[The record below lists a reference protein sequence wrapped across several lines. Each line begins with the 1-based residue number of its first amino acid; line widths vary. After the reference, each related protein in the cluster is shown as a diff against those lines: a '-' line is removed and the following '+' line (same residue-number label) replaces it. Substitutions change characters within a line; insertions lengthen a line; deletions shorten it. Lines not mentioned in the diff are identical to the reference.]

1 MRRVLTSL
9 LSLLALGVMAL
20 ALTSSWFQA
29 SPQTRLDLFQTNFAL
44 QAARLLDD
52 PEYTN
57 LAQLVVGENPLPPA
71 IRRYETAAQAWQ
83 TRIAASES
91 PPAEWQQEL
100 DALRLRLG
108 ILLAYSEQIE
118 AAQAQW
124 QQVQDSRNVPVARTL
139 LGLWDPAF
147 LAILPDADLRIQET
161 FEGWFEAVALQRLYR
176 LQQRTDT
183 LANLNSQQER
193 AAIRALIRLT
203 LITTLPLVGILL
215 GIGVVL
221 VYVGRSWW
229 KKRPLWGEGWAISWE
244 WPVIQEVMT
253 YWFLLFI
260 LIGEWIPP
268 LFASG
273 LGLTVAELSPVQR
286 AWSIVLNYGL
296 GAVAGTLIVLRLTH
310 SDTPPWRWRLFD
322 GWLLWALGGYLAALP
337 LVVIAANVAQQV
349 LPNAGGG
356 NPILQ
361 LILESRGWLTQ
372 ALFLVVVSVMAPVF
386 EEFLFRGFLLASLS
400 RYMSTGVAIAISAVA
415 FAAVHLNLSDFIP
428 LTVLGVILG
437 IVYSRS
443 RNLLAPVILHS
454 LWNTG
459 SLTALLLLG
468 SP

>member
-20 ALTSSWFQA
+20 ALTTSWFQA

-83 TRIAASES
+83 TRIEASDS
-91 PPAEWQQEL
+91 PPAEWQQEQ

-108 ILLAYSEQIE
+108 ILLAHSEQID

-193 AAIRALIRLT
+193 AAIQALIRLT

-221 VYVGRSWW
+221 VYVGRAWW
-229 KKRPLWGEGWAISWE
+229 KNDL
-244 WPVIQEVMT
+244 
-253 YWFLLFI
+253 
-260 LIGEWIPP
+260 
-268 LFASG
+268 SG
-273 LGLTVAELSPVQR
+273 AR
-286 AWSIVLNYGL
+286 AG
-296 GAVAGTLIVLRLTH
+296 
-310 SDTPPWRWRLFD
+310 
-322 GWLLWALGGYLAALP
+322 P
-337 LVVIAANVAQQV
+337 LV
-349 LPNAGGG
+349 GSGR
-356 NPILQ
+356 
-361 LILESRGWLTQ
+361 S
-372 ALFLVVVSVMAPVF
+372 
-386 EEFLFRGFLLASLS
+386 FR
-400 RYMSTGVAIAISAVA
+400 R
-415 FAAVHLNLSDFIP
+415 
-428 LTVLGVILG
+428 
-437 IVYSRS
+437 
-443 RNLLAPVILHS
+443 
-454 LWNTG
+454 
-459 SLTALLLLG
+459 
-468 SP
+468 

>member
-1 MRRVLTSL
+1 M
-9 LSLLALGVMAL
+9 
-20 ALTSSWFQA
+20 
-29 SPQTRLDLFQTNFAL
+29 
-44 QAARLLDD
+44 RLLDD
-52 PEYTN
+52 PEYTD

-71 IRRYETAAQAWQ
+71 IRRYEAAAQAWQ
-83 TRIAASES
+83 DRLVASDTPS
-91 PPAEWQQEL
+91 LDGQNEL

-108 ILLAYSEQIE
+108 ILLAYSEQID

-124 QQVQDSRNVPVARTL
+124 EQVQDSRNVPVARTL

-147 LAILPDADLRIQET
+147 LAILPDADLRLQEA

-183 LANLNSQQER
+183 LASLNAQQER
-193 AAIRALIRLT
+193 AAIQALLRLSV
-203 LITTLPLVGILL
+203 ITILPLGGILL

-221 VYVGRSWW
+221 VYVGRAWW
-229 KKRPLWGEGWAISWE
+229 KKQRLWGESWAISWE

-260 LIGEWIPP
+260 LIGEWVPP

-273 LGLTVAELSPVQR
+273 LGLTVAELSSVQR
-286 AWSIVLNYGL
+286 GWSIVLSYGL
-296 GAVAGTLIVLRLTH
+296 GAVAGTLIVLRLTD

-349 LPNAGGG
+349 LPNGGGG
-356 NPILQ
+356 NPILH

-372 ALFLVVVSVMAPVF
+372 ALFLLVVSVMAPIF

-400 RYMSTGVAIAISAVA
+400 RYLSTGVAIAISAVA
-415 FAAVHLNLSDFIP
+415 FAAVHLNLADFIP
-428 LTVLGVILG
+428 LTVLGVVLG